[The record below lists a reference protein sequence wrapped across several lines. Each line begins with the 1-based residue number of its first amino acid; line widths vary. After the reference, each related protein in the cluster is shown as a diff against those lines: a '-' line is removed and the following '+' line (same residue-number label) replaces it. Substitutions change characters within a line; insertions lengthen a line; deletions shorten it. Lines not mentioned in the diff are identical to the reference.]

1 MGRGALLL
9 LPLAAGLV
17 LAAGQGRAERID
29 EAPIPD
35 RAVTLD
41 LLPLEVPFEALS
53 PSALGRVQAV
63 LGASIFAHRVE
74 GIRYRSREEI
84 FSFLLDHPDFAAAVA
99 RACRV
104 GEYRL
109 TRTEEGYWGDDARG
123 AVGEIRLLHAE
134 PGRRLFHLSGRYDRR
149 LLPTIEGQIL
159 ILFEF
164 AHHASPVGDT
174 VAESR
179 LTGHLRLD
187 TPVVGAIAGIVAT
200 LTRPLVE
207 RAVERKVRRFFRTVA
222 RVSGWAY
229 DDPEG
234 LAALLDG
241 HPEVPQDG
249 TLEAFRRLLLAHRL
263 PPWAEGL
270 RLLPPP
276 SPE

>member
-9 LPLAAGLV
+9 LGLAAGLV
-17 LAAGQGRAERID
+17 LAAGQVRADRDDSE
-29 EAPIPD
+29 PVPD

-41 LLPLEVPFEALS
+41 LLPLEVPLGALS
-53 PSALGRVQAV
+53 PAALGRAQAV

-84 FSFLLDHPDFAAAVA
+84 FRFLLDHPDFAAAVA
-99 RACRV
+99 RAARV

-123 AVGEIRLLHAE
+123 AVGEIRLLHAD
-134 PGRRLFHLSGRYDRR
+134 PGRRLFHLQGRYEKR
-149 LLPTIEGQIL
+149 LLPAIEGQLL

-164 AHHASPVGDT
+164 SHRLSPLGDT
-174 VAESR
+174 VTENR

-187 TPVVGAIAGIVAT
+187 TPILGTLAGIVAT

-241 HPEVPQDG
+241 HPEVPQDE

-270 RLLPPP
+270 RLVPP
-276 SPE
+276 EE